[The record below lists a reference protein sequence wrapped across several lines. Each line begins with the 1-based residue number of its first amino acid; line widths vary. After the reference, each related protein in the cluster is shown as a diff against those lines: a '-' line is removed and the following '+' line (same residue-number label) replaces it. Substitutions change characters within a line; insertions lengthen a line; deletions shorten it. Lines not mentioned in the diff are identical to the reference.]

1 MWRVMCEHGTSGR
14 SEFGRVPLLCQRG
27 LSAEEAVQ
35 RAYMGG
41 VRAEACS
48 LQGAWRK
55 ASAWAKEEAD
65 RMVVVWIALSNG
77 GLRGGR
83 DSSTRIYFSLREGLG
98 HNMLHN
104 HSRY

>member
-1 MWRVMCEHGTSGR
+1 
-14 SEFGRVPLLCQRG
+14 
-27 LSAEEAVQ
+27 
-35 RAYMGG
+35 MGG

-55 ASAWAKEEAD
+55 ASAWAQEEAD
-65 RMVVVWIALSNG
+65 RMVVVCGSLYLMEACVEE
-77 GLRGGR
+77 GLLHA
-83 DSSTRIYFSLREGLG
+83 DLFSLREGLG